1 MLEGALNIAVKTA
14 RQAGQVILRHLNRV
28 GSIPVVEKERN
39 DFVSEVDRAAEA
51 EIVKELKRSYP
62 RHAILAEEGGQM
74 GSKDKRN
81 QFTWVVDPLDGTHN
95 YLRGFPHYAVSIA
108 LMEAG
113 EPKVGV
119 VFDPLRNELFTAVR
133 GRGTQLNERRVRVAN
148 RPGLKDALLATGF
161 PFRQRR
167 HLDAHLAMTR
177 ALLVEQEAEDL
188 RRTGS
193 AALDLAYVACGR
205 VDGFYE
211 FGLQPWDM
219 AAGWLLV
226 REAGGKLCD
235 MRGGETFMKS
245 GDVVAANIKVSDAM
259 VAAIAPH
266 LGSL

>member
-28 GSIPVVEKERN
+28 GSIPVEEKERN

-51 EIVKELKRSYP
+51 EIIRELKRSFP
-62 RHAILAEEGGQM
+62 RHAILAEESGQL
-74 GSKDKRN
+74 GKADK
-81 QFTWVVDPLDGTHN
+81 FCWVVDPLDGTHN
-95 YLRGFPHYAVSIA
+95 YLRGFPHYAVSIG
-108 LMEAG
+108 LLEHR
-113 EPKVGV
+113 EPKVAV
-119 VFDPLRNELFTAVR
+119 VFDPLRNELFTAIR

-148 RPGLKDALLATGF
+148 RPGLKGALLATGF
-161 PFRQRR
+161 PFRQRQR
-167 HLDAHLAMTR
+167 LDAHLSMTR
-177 ALLVEQEAEDL
+177 ALLQEHEAEDL

-205 VDGFYE
+205 IDGFWE
-211 FGLQPWDM
+211 FGLKPWDM

-235 MRGGETFMKS
+235 MRGGETFMES
-245 GDVVAANIKVSDAM
+245 GNVVAANLKVSDAM

>member
-51 EIVKELKRSYP
+51 EIVRELKRSFP
-62 RHAILAEEGGQM
+62 RHGILAEESGQT
-74 GSKDKRN
+74 GKKTER
-81 QFTWVVDPLDGTHN
+81 FCWVVDPLDGTHN
-95 YLRGFPHYAVSIA
+95 YLRGFPHYAVSIG
-108 LMEAG
+108 LLEHG
-113 EPKVGV
+113 EPRVAV
-119 VFDPLRNELFTAVR
+119 VFDPLRNELFTAIK

-161 PFRQRR
+161 PYRQRKR
-167 HLDAHLAMTR
+167 LDAHLSMVS
-177 ALLVEQEAEDL
+177 ALLQEHEAADI

-205 VDGFYE
+205 LDGFWE
-211 FGLQPWDM
+211 FGLQPWDL

-226 REAGGKLCD
+226 REAGGKLSD
-235 MRGGETFMKS
+235 MRGGETFMEK
-245 GDVVAANIKVSDAM
+245 GDVVAANLKVADAM